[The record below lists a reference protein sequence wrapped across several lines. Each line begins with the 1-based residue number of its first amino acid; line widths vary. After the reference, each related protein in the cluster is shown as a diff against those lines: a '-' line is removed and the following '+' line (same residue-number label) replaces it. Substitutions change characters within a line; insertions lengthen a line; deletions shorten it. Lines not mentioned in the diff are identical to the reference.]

1 MYYILLKFFYQV
13 DKSETSAL
21 VYATQGGHL
30 NVVSHLLSC
39 DWSTDPVNDLGLA
52 EAAQQ
57 AMVAAAQGGHEQV
70 KMKSFSTIDNF
81 YIKLPI

>member
-1 MYYILLKFFYQV
+1 M
-13 DKSETSAL
+13 
-21 VYATQGGHL
+21 YATQGGHL
-30 NVVSHLLSC
+30 NVMSHLLSC

-70 KMKSFSTIDNF
+70 ELMAQRLLN
-81 YIKLPI
+81 

>member
-1 MYYILLKFFYQV
+1 
-13 DKSETSAL
+13 
-21 VYATQGGHL
+21 
-30 NVVSHLLSC
+30 VVSHLLSC

-70 KMKSFSTIDNF
+70 KIKSFSTIDNF
-81 YIKLPI
+81 YIKLPLGIANVFFSFNIFSFC